1 MLPRFVVSD
10 SGQIDV
16 NPQGVDDE
24 TLTLPGFINVHSHA
38 FQRVLRGRV
47 ERRPQGREKGS
58 FWTWREAMYRAAN
71 ALTVGDVR
79 TLATWAY
86 RDMVRAGF
94 VAVGEFHYLHDAPSM
109 DRALAMSRAL
119 VDAARDAGIHLCLL
133 ETAYETSSFHTP
145 ALPEQR
151 RFVFSG
157 DTGFLDFHREAAREL
172 GAREG
177 ISMGLAL
184 HSVRACP
191 ARLIEAVADEA
202 KRTNVPLHI
211 HACEQRKEVE
221 DCFAVHG
228 MSPVAW
234 LDQHGALGPS
244 TTLIHA
250 THLDDADIALIA
262 ERGAGVCL
270 TPSTERNLGDGL
282 ARIGDMHR
290 AGIALSI
297 GTDSHARIDPLD
309 ELRALDEQER
319 LRVEERNPLAK
330 PGQRLA
336 EVLMPIGTV
345 NGRRALGMK
354 AHEPGVVGMRIPLEG
369 RAGNAADGLD
379 ALLIAGTQRDID
391 FVMGVEGRVLKNMR
405 QHGSDDA
412 QLEAEVIA
420 ILRTLGQT

>member
-1 MLPRFVVSD
+1 MMPRFLVSD
-10 SGQIDV
+10 SGQIDA
-16 NPQGVDDE
+16 NPQGADDG

-47 ERRPQGREKGS
+47 EQRPSGPGKSS

-71 ALTVGDVR
+71 ALTVDDVR

-94 VAVGEFHYLHDAPSM
+94 VAVGEFHYLHDAPSL
-109 DRALAMSRAL
+109 DAALAMTRAM
-119 VDAARDAGIHLCLL
+119 VDAARATGIHLCLL
-133 ETAYETSSFHTP
+133 ETAYETSTFHTP

-157 DTGFLDFHREAAREL
+157 EVGFLDFQRAVAREFQNT
-172 GAREG
+172 EG
-177 ISMGLAL
+177 VSIGLAL

-191 ARLIEAVADEA
+191 ASLIEAVADEA

-211 HACEQRKEVE
+211 HACEQRKEVH
-221 DCFAVHG
+221 DCFEAHG
-228 MSPVAW
+228 MSPIAW
-234 LDQHGALGPS
+234 LDQHGALGPN

-250 THLDDADIALIA
+250 THLEDADIARIA
-262 ERGAGVCL
+262 ARGAGVCL

-282 ARIGDMHR
+282 ARIGDLYR
-290 AGIALSI
+290 AGVPLSI

-336 EVLMPIGTV
+336 EVLMPIGTQ
-345 NGRRALGMK
+345 NGRRALAMR
-354 AHEPGVVGMRIPLEG
+354 EEERGVASVRMPLEG
-369 RAGNAADGLD
+369 RAGSAEDGLE
-379 ALLIAGTQRDID
+379 ALLIAGTSNDVVQ
-391 FVMGVEGRVLKNMR
+391 VLGTRGQMLA
-405 QHGSDDA
+405 GGPSDDG
-412 QLEAEVIA
+412 LDRETLA
-420 ILRTLGQT
+420 ILRRLRAQ

>member
-1 MLPRFVVSD
+1 MMPRFIVSD
-10 SGQIDV
+10 SGQIDA
-16 NPQGVDDE
+16 NPQGVDEDM
-24 TLTLPGFINVHSHA
+24 LTLPGFINVHSHA

-47 ERRPQGREKGS
+47 ERRPEGAGKGS

-71 ALTVGDVR
+71 ALTVDDVR

-94 VAVGEFHYLHDAPSM
+94 VAVGEFHYLHDAPSL
-109 DRALAMSRAL
+109 DAALAMTRAM
-119 VDAARDAGIHLCLL
+119 VDAARATGIHLCLL
-133 ETAYETSSFHTP
+133 ETAYETSAFHTP

-157 DTGFLDFHREAAREL
+157 DASFLDFQRAVAREYR
-172 GAREG
+172 GAEG
-177 ISMGLAL
+177 VSIGLAL

-191 ARLIEAVADEA
+191 ASLIEAVANEA

-211 HACEQRKEVE
+211 HACEQRKEVH
-221 DCFAVHG
+221 DCVEAHG
-228 MSPVAW
+228 MSPIAW
-234 LDQHGALGPS
+234 LDQHGALGPN

-250 THLDDADIALIA
+250 THLDDADIARIA
-262 ERGAGVCL
+262 ERGASVCL

-336 EVLMPIGTV
+336 EVLMPIGTK
-345 NGRRALGMK
+345 NGRRALGLR
-354 AHEPGVVGMRIPLEG
+354 EDQRGIVNLRLPLEG
-369 RAGNAADGLD
+369 RAGSAEDGLE
-379 ALLIAGTQRDID
+379 ALLISGTSHDVAGVMSTQGKRLTLAED
-391 FVMGVEGRVLKNMR
+391 
-405 QHGSDDA
+405 DDA
-412 QLEAEVIA
+412 LDREVLA
-420 ILRTLGQT
+420 ILRRLRAQ